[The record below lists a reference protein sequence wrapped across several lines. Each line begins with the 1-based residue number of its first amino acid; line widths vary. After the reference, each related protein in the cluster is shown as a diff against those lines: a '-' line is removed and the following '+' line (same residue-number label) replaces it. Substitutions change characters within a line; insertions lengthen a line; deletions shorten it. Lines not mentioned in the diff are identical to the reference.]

1 MVNVV
6 GVQYERTGKSLDLD
20 NLGMREMQRRAYL
33 ARDNKYILIKAP
45 PASGKSRALMFLGLD
60 KLYNQGLKKVIVSV
74 PQRTIGKSFA
84 TTELKKFGFFADW
97 EYNEKYNL
105 CTPGDGGKV
114 SIFKSFLLDEEST
127 ILICTHSTLRFSY
140 NQLKPEDF
148 NNVLLAIDE
157 FHHVAADE
165 ANLLGKVLNGIMN
178 QSTAHI
184 VAMTGSYF
192 RGDNIPV
199 LMDED
204 EARFTKVT
212 YNYYEQLN
220 GYKYLKTLGIG
231 YHFYQ
236 GEYTNAVH
244 EVLNSD
250 QKTIIHIPHTGA
262 NESLKDNS
270 REVDSILDVIGDFQS
285 RDKDTGI
292 IFVKRKKDGHIIKVA
307 DLVTK
312 GKEREQVLE
321 YLRNMSKIDDVDII
335 IAMVMAI
342 EGFDWPYCEH
352 ALTIGYRSSLTQVIQ
367 IIGRATRDSENKEH
381 SQFTNLIL
389 EPDASSN
396 EVSVSVNT
404 MLKAISASLLMEQV
418 LAPNVDFK
426 SKKEGKQKYIKGVIN
441 IKGYKEP
448 TEKVKKIIE
457 TDLNDLKANM
467 FQDEN
472 ILKAGAGGVDP
483 KTLNKV
489 LIADFIQNKYP
500 DLSRD
505 ENEQLR
511 QYFIANTL
519 IKSGSVEE
527 KGNTHFVRMA
537 NQFYDLDEL
546 SIDLIDSINPF
557 QNAYEVMSKNITPRL
572 LKAINNIIQS
582 QKIEMTDGEAIRLWN
597 EERPKFI
604 KEYGRLPDINSIN
617 DNEKRLAQAYE
628 YLKKKKREFMNK
640 EKNQSTIKND

>member
-74 PQRTIGKSFA
+74 PERTIGKSFA
-84 TTELKKFGFFADW
+84 KTELKKFGFFTDW
-97 EYNEKYNL
+97 DYDEKYNL
-105 CTPGDGGKV
+105 CTPGDEGKI
-114 SIFKSFLLDEEST
+114 SIFKNFLIDGESK
-127 ILICTHSTLRFSY
+127 ILICTHSTLRHSY

-157 FHHVAADE
+157 FHHVSADE
-165 ANLLGKVLNGIMN
+165 ANVLGKVLNGIMN

-204 EARFTKVT
+204 ENQFKKVT

-220 GYKYLKTLGIG
+220 GYKYLKSLGIG

-236 GEYTNAVH
+236 GEYTDAVGD
-244 EVLNSD
+244 VLNSD
-250 QKTIIHIPHTGA
+250 QKTIIHIPHSGA
-262 NESLKDNS
+262 NESLKDKS
-270 REVDSILDVIGDFQS
+270 REVDSILDVIGEFQS
-285 RDKDTGI
+285 RDKETGI
-292 IFVKRKKDGHIIKVA
+292 IYLKRKKDKRIIKVA
-307 DLVTK
+307 DLVTE
-312 GKEREQVLE
+312 GKDREQVLE
-321 YLRNMSKIDDVDII
+321 YLRNMSKIGDIDII
-335 IAMVMAI
+335 IAMAMAI

-352 ALTIGYRSSLTQVIQ
+352 ALTIGYRASLTQVIQ
-367 IIGRATRDSENKEH
+367 IIGRATRDSENKGH

-396 EVSVSVNT
+396 KVSVSVNT

-426 SKKEGKQKYIKGVIN
+426 NKKEGKQKYIKGVIN

-448 TEKVKKIIE
+448 SEKVKDIIE

-472 ILKAGAGGVDP
+472 ILRAGAGGTDP

-489 LIADFIQNKYP
+489 LIADFIQKKYP
-500 DLSRD
+500 DLSRE

-519 IKSGSVEE
+519 IKSGSVEQKE
-527 KGNTHFVRMA
+527 NTNFVRMA
-537 NQFYDLDEL
+537 NQFYDLDDL

-582 QKIEMTDGEAIRLWN
+582 QKVEMTDGEAVRLWN
-597 EERPKFI
+597 EERPKFM
-604 KEYGRLPDINSIN
+604 KEHGRLPDINSIN
-617 DNEKRLAQAYE
+617 DNEKRLAQAIE
-628 YLKKKKREFMNK
+628 YLKKRKREITNK
-640 EKNQSTIKND
+640 KK

>member
-1 MVNVV
+1 MANVV
-6 GVQYERTGKSLDLD
+6 GVQYERTGKSLDID
-20 NLGMREMQRRAYL
+20 KLGMREMQRRAYSV
-33 ARDNKYILIKAP
+33 RDNRYILIKAP

-60 KLYNQGLKKVIVSV
+60 KIYNQGLKKVIVSV
-74 PQRTIGKSFA
+74 PERTIGKSFSR
-84 TTELKKFGFFADW
+84 TELKKFGFFTDW
-97 EYNEKYNL
+97 DYDDKYNL
-105 CTPGDGGKV
+105 CTPGEEGKI
-114 SIFKSFLLDEEST
+114 SLFKNFLFDENSK
-127 ILICTHSTLRFSY
+127 ILICTHSTLRHSY
-140 NQLKPEDF
+140 NQLKADDF
-148 NNVLLAIDE
+148 NNILLAIDE
-157 FHHVAADE
+157 FHHVSADE
-165 ANLLGKVLNGIMN
+165 ANILGKVLNGIM
-178 QSTAHI
+178 SSSSAHI

-204 EARFTKVT
+204 EAQFKKVT

-220 GYKYLKTLGIG
+220 GYKYLKSLGIG

-236 GEYTNAVH
+236 GEYTSAVK

-262 NESLKDNS
+262 NESLKDKE
-270 REVDSILDVIGDFQS
+270 REVGSILDVIGEYES
-285 RDKDTGI
+285 RDPETGI
-292 IFVKRKKDGHIIKVA
+292 IYLKRKKDNKIIKVA
-307 DLVTK
+307 DLVCE
-312 GKEREQVLE
+312 GREREQVLE

-335 IAMVMAI
+335 IAMAMAI

-352 ALTIGYRSSLTQVIQ
+352 ALTIGYRASLTQVIQ

-396 EVSVSVNT
+396 KVSVSVNT

-426 SKKEGKQKYIKGVIN
+426 SKKDGKQKYIKGVIN

-448 TEKVKKIIE
+448 SEKVKKIID

-472 ILKAGAGGVDP
+472 ILRAAAGGTDP

-489 LIADFIQNKYP
+489 LIADFIQKKYP
-500 DLSRD
+500 DLTRD

-519 IKSGSVEE
+519 IKSGSVEQ
-527 KGNTHFVRMA
+527 KGNTNFVTMA
-537 NQFYDLDEL
+537 NQFYDLDDL
-546 SIDLIDSINPF
+546 SIDLIDTINPF
-557 QNAYEVMSKNITPRL
+557 QHAYEVMSKNITPRL
-572 LKAINNIIQS
+572 LQAINNIIQS
-582 QKIEMTDGEAIRLWN
+582 QKIEMTDGEAKRLWV
-597 EERPKFI
+597 EELPKFR

-617 DNEKRLAQAYE
+617 DKEKRMAEAIE
-628 YLKKKKREFMNK
+628 YLKKRKRELMNK
-640 EKNQSTIKND
+640 KNN

>member
-1 MVNVV
+1 MANVV
-6 GVQYERTGKSLDLD
+6 GVQYERTGKSLEID
-20 NLGMREMQRRAYL
+20 NLGMREMQKRAYS

-60 KLYNQGLKKVIVSV
+60 KIYNQGLKKVIVSV
-74 PQRTIGKSFA
+74 PERTIGKSFA
-84 TTELKKFGFFADW
+84 RTELKKFGFFTDW
-97 EYNEKYNL
+97 DYDDKYNL
-105 CTPGDGGKV
+105 CTPGDEGKI
-114 SIFKSFLLDEEST
+114 SIFKNFLFDESSK
-127 ILICTHSTLRFSY
+127 ILICTHSTLRHSY
-140 NQLKPEDF
+140 NQLKAEDF

-157 FHHVAADE
+157 FHHVSADE
-165 ANLLGKVLNGIMN
+165 ANILGKVLNGIM
-178 QSTAHI
+178 SGSSAHI

-204 EARFTKVT
+204 EAQFKKVT

-220 GYKYLKTLGIG
+220 GYKYLKSLGIG

-236 GEYTNAVH
+236 GEYTSAVN

-250 QKTIIHIPHTGA
+250 QKTIIHIPHSGA
-262 NESLKDNS
+262 NESLKDKE
-270 REVDSILDVIGDFQS
+270 REVGSILDVIGEFDS
-285 RDKDTGI
+285 RDSQTGI
-292 IFVKRKKDGHIIKVA
+292 IYLKRKKDKKLIKVA
-307 DLVTK
+307 DLVSE
-312 GKEREQVLE
+312 GREREKVLE

-335 IAMVMAI
+335 IAMAMAI
-342 EGFDWPYCEH
+342 EGFDWPFCEH
-352 ALTIGYRSSLTQVIQ
+352 ALTIGYRASLTQIIQ

-396 EVSVSVNT
+396 KVSISVNT

-448 TEKVKKIIE
+448 SEKVKKIIE
-457 TDLNDLKANM
+457 ADLNDLKANM

-472 ILKAGAGGVDP
+472 ILRGAAGGADP

-489 LIADFIQNKYP
+489 LIADFIQKKYP
-500 DLSRD
+500 DLTRD

-527 KGNTHFVRMA
+527 KGNTNFVKMA
-537 NQFYDLDEL
+537 NQFYDLDDL
-546 SIDLIDSINPF
+546 TIDLIDSINPF
-557 QNAYEVMSKNITPRL
+557 QHAYEVMSKNITPRL

-597 EERPKFI
+597 EERPKFM
-604 KEYGRLPDINSIN
+604 KEHGRLPDINSIN
-617 DNEKRLAQAYE
+617 DNEKRLAEAIE
-628 YLKKKKREFMNK
+628 YLKKRKRELMNK
-640 EKNQSTIKND
+640 KNN

>member
-1 MVNVV
+1 M
-6 GVQYERTGKSLDLD
+6 
-20 NLGMREMQRRAYL
+20 
-33 ARDNKYILIKAP
+33 
-45 PASGKSRALMFLGLD
+45 SG
-60 KLYNQGLKKVIVSV
+60 
-74 PQRTIGKSFA
+74 
-84 TTELKKFGFFADW
+84 
-97 EYNEKYNL
+97 
-105 CTPGDGGKV
+105 
-114 SIFKSFLLDEEST
+114 
-127 ILICTHSTLRFSY
+127 
-140 NQLKPEDF
+140 
-148 NNVLLAIDE
+148 
-157 FHHVAADE
+157 
-165 ANLLGKVLNGIMN
+165 
-178 QSTAHI
+178 STAHI

-204 EARFTKVT
+204 EAQFKKVT

-220 GYKYLKTLGIG
+220 GYMYLKSLGIG

-236 GEYTNAVH
+236 GEYTSAVN

-250 QKTIIHIPHTGA
+250 QKTIIHIPHSGA
-262 NESLKDNS
+262 NESLKDKE
-270 REVDSILDVIGDFQS
+270 REVGSILDVIGEFES
-285 RDKDTGI
+285 RDPETGI
-292 IFVKRKKDGHIIKVA
+292 IYLKRKKDNKLIKVA
-307 DLVTK
+307 DLVTE
-312 GKEREQVLE
+312 GREREQVLE

-335 IAMVMAI
+335 IAMAMAI
-342 EGFDWPYCEH
+342 EGFDWPFCEH
-352 ALTIGYRSSLTQVIQ
+352 ALTIGYRASLTQVIQ

-396 EVSVSVNT
+396 KVSVSVNT

-426 SKKEGKQKYIKGVIN
+426 SKKAGKQKYIKGVIN
-441 IKGYKEP
+441 IKDYKEP
-448 TEKVKKIIE
+448 SEKVKKIIE
-457 TDLNDLKANM
+457 ADLNDLKANM

-472 ILKAGAGGVDP
+472 ILRAAAGGADP

-489 LIADFIQNKYP
+489 FIADFIQKKYP

-527 KGNTHFVRMA
+527 KGNTNFVRMA
-537 NQFYDLDEL
+537 NQFYDLDDL

-557 QNAYEVMSKNITPRL
+557 QHAYEVMSKNITPRL

-597 EERPKFI
+597 EERPKFM
-604 KEYGRLPDINSIN
+604 KEHGRLPDINSIN
-617 DNEKRLAQAYE
+617 DNEKRLAEAIE
-628 YLKKKKREFMNK
+628 YLKKRKREIMNK
-640 EKNQSTIKND
+640 KDN

>member
-74 PQRTIGKSFA
+74 PERTIGKSFA
-84 TTELKKFGFFADW
+84 KTELKKFGFFTDW
-97 EYNEKYNL
+97 DYDEKYNL
-105 CTPGDGGKV
+105 CTPGDEGKI
-114 SIFKSFLLDEEST
+114 SIFKNFLIDGESK
-127 ILICTHSTLRFSY
+127 ILICTHSTLRHSY

-157 FHHVAADE
+157 FHHVSADE
-165 ANLLGKVLNGIMN
+165 ANVLGKVLNGIMN

-204 EARFTKVT
+204 ENQFKKVT

-220 GYKYLKTLGIG
+220 GYKYLKSLGIG

-236 GEYTNAVH
+236 GEYTDAVGD
-244 EVLNSD
+244 VLNSD
-250 QKTIIHIPHTGA
+250 QKTIIHIPHSGA
-262 NESLKDNS
+262 NESLKDKS
-270 REVDSILDVIGDFQS
+270 REVDSILDVIGEFQS
-285 RDKDTGI
+285 RDKETGI
-292 IFVKRKKDGHIIKVA
+292 IYLKRKKDKRIIKVA
-307 DLVTK
+307 DLVTE
-312 GKEREQVLE
+312 GKDREQVLE
-321 YLRNMSKIDDVDII
+321 YLRNMSKIGDIDII
-335 IAMVMAI
+335 IAMAMAI

-352 ALTIGYRSSLTQVIQ
+352 ALTIGYRASLTQVIQ

-396 EVSVSVNT
+396 KVSVSVNT

-426 SKKEGKQKYIKGVIN
+426 NKKEGKQKYIKGVIN

-448 TEKVKKIIE
+448 SEKVKDIIE

-472 ILKAGAGGVDP
+472 ILRAGAGGTDP

-489 LIADFIQNKYP
+489 LIADFIQKKYP
-500 DLSRD
+500 DLSRE

-519 IKSGSVEE
+519 IKSGSVEQKE
-527 KGNTHFVRMA
+527 NTNFVRMA
-537 NQFYDLDEL
+537 NQFYDLDDL

-582 QKIEMTDGEAIRLWN
+582 QKVEMTDGEAVRLWN
-597 EERPKFI
+597 EERPKFM
-604 KEYGRLPDINSIN
+604 KEHGRLPDINSIN
-617 DNEKRLAQAYE
+617 DNEKRLAQAIE
-628 YLKKKKREFMNK
+628 YLKKRKREITNK
-640 EKNQSTIKND
+640 KK

>member
-1 MVNVV
+1 MANVV
-6 GVQYERTGKSLDLD
+6 GVQYERTGKSLEID
-20 NLGMREMQRRAYL
+20 NLGMREMQKRAYS

-60 KLYNQGLKKVIVSV
+60 KIYNQGLKKVIVSV
-74 PQRTIGKSFA
+74 PERTIGKSFA
-84 TTELKKFGFFADW
+84 RTELKKFGFFTDW
-97 EYNEKYNL
+97 DYDDKYNL
-105 CTPGDGGKV
+105 CTPGDEGKI
-114 SIFKSFLLDEEST
+114 SIFKNFLFDESSK
-127 ILICTHSTLRFSY
+127 ILICTHSTLRHSY
-140 NQLKPEDF
+140 NQLKAEDF

-157 FHHVAADE
+157 FHHVSADE
-165 ANLLGKVLNGIMN
+165 ANILGKVLNGIM
-178 QSTAHI
+178 SGSSAHI

-204 EARFTKVT
+204 EAQFKKVT

-220 GYKYLKTLGIG
+220 GYKYLKSLGIG

-236 GEYTNAVH
+236 GEYTSAIN

-262 NESLKDNS
+262 NESLKDKE
-270 REVDSILDVIGDFQS
+270 REVGSILDVIGEFES
-285 RDKDTGI
+285 RDSQSGI
-292 IFVKRKKDGHIIKVA
+292 IYLKRKKDKKIIKVA
-307 DLVTK
+307 DLVSE
-312 GKEREQVLE
+312 GREREKVLE

-335 IAMVMAI
+335 IAMAMAI
-342 EGFDWPYCEH
+342 EGFDWPFCEH
-352 ALTIGYRSSLTQVIQ
+352 ALTIGYRASLTQIIQ

-396 EVSVSVNT
+396 KVSISVNT

-448 TEKVKKIIE
+448 SEKVKKIIE
-457 TDLNDLKANM
+457 ADLNDLKANM

-472 ILKAGAGGVDP
+472 ILRGAAGGADP

-489 LIADFIQNKYP
+489 LIADFIQKKYP
-500 DLSRD
+500 DLTRD

-527 KGNTHFVRMA
+527 RGNTNFVKMA
-537 NQFYDLDEL
+537 NQFYDLDDL
-546 SIDLIDSINPF
+546 TIDLIDSINPF
-557 QNAYEVMSKNITPRL
+557 QHAYEVMSKNITPRL

-597 EERPKFI
+597 EERPKFM
-604 KEYGRLPDINSIN
+604 KEHGRLPDINSIN
-617 DNEKRLAQAYE
+617 DNEKRLAEAIE
-628 YLKKKKREFMNK
+628 YLKKRKRELMNK
-640 EKNQSTIKND
+640 KNN

>member
-1 MVNVV
+1 MANVV
-6 GVQYERTGKSLDLD
+6 GVQYERTGKSLDVD
-20 NLGMREMQRRAYL
+20 NLGMREMQRRAYS
-33 ARDNKYILIKAP
+33 ARENKYILIKAP

-60 KLYNQGLKKVIVSV
+60 KIYNQGLKKVIVSV
-74 PQRTIGKSFA
+74 PERTIGKSFA
-84 TTELKKFGFFADW
+84 RTELKKFGFFSDW
-97 EYNEKYNL
+97 DYDEKYNL
-105 CTPGDGGKV
+105 CTPGEEGKI
-114 SIFKSFLLDEEST
+114 SIFKNFLFDENSK
-127 ILICTHSTLRFSY
+127 ILICTHATLRHSY
-140 NQLKPEDF
+140 NQLKAEDF

-157 FHHVAADE
+157 FHHVSADE
-165 ANLLGKVLNGIMN
+165 ANILGKVLNGIM
-178 QSTAHI
+178 SGSSAHI

-204 EARFTKVT
+204 EAQFKKVT

-220 GYKYLKTLGIG
+220 GYKYLKSLGIG

-236 GEYTNAVH
+236 GEYTSAVN

-250 QKTIIHIPHTGA
+250 QKTIIHIPHSGA
-262 NESLKDNS
+262 NESLKDKE
-270 REVDSILDVIGDFQS
+270 REVGSILDVIGEFES
-285 RDKDTGI
+285 RDSETGI
-292 IFVKRKKDGHIIKVA
+292 IYLKRKKDNKIIKVA
-307 DLVTK
+307 DLVSE
-312 GKEREQVLE
+312 GREREKVLE

-335 IAMVMAI
+335 VAMAMAI
-342 EGFDWPYCEH
+342 EGFDWPFCEH
-352 ALTIGYRSSLTQVIQ
+352 ALTIGYRASLTQVIQ

-396 EVSVSVNT
+396 KVSVSVNT

-448 TEKVKKIIE
+448 SEKVKKIIE
-457 TDLNDLKANM
+457 ADLNDLKANM

-472 ILKAGAGGVDP
+472 ILRAAAGGADP

-489 LIADFIQNKYP
+489 FVADFIQKKYP
-500 DLSRD
+500 NLTRD

-527 KGNTHFVRMA
+527 KGNTNFVRMA
-537 NQFYDLDEL
+537 NQFYDLDDL
-546 SIDLIDSINPF
+546 TIDLIDSINPF
-557 QNAYEVMSKNITPRL
+557 QHAYEVMSKNITPRL

-597 EERPKFI
+597 EERPKFM
-604 KEYGRLPDINSIN
+604 KEHGRLPDINSIN
-617 DNEKRLAQAYE
+617 DNEKRLAEAIE
-628 YLKKKKREFMNK
+628 YLKKRKRELMK
-640 EKNQSTIKND
+640 TKNN

>member
-1 MVNVV
+1 MANVV
-6 GVQYERTGKSLDLD
+6 GVQYERTGKSLEID
-20 NLGMREMQRRAYL
+20 NLGMGEMQKRAYS
-33 ARDNKYILIKAP
+33 ARENKYILIKAP

-60 KLYNQGLKKVIVSV
+60 KIYNQGLKKVIVSV
-74 PQRTIGKSFA
+74 PERTIGKSFA
-84 TTELKKFGFFADW
+84 RTELKKFGFFTDW
-97 EYNEKYNL
+97 DYDDKYNL
-105 CTPGDGGKV
+105 CTPGDEGKI
-114 SIFKSFLLDEEST
+114 SIFKNFLFDESSK
-127 ILICTHSTLRFSY
+127 ILICTHATLRHSY
-140 NQLKPEDF
+140 NQLKADDF

-157 FHHVAADE
+157 FHHVSADE
-165 ANLLGKVLNGIMN
+165 ANILGKVLNGIM
-178 QSTAHI
+178 SGSSAHI

-204 EARFTKVT
+204 EAQFKKVT

-220 GYKYLKTLGIG
+220 GYKYLKSLGIG

-236 GEYTNAVH
+236 GEYTSAVN

-250 QKTIIHIPHTGA
+250 QKTIIHIPHSGA
-262 NESLKDNS
+262 NESLKDKE
-270 REVDSILDVIGDFQS
+270 REVGSILDVIGEFDS
-285 RDKDTGI
+285 RDSETGI
-292 IFVKRKKDGHIIKVA
+292 IYLKRKKDNKIIKVA
-307 DLVTK
+307 DLVSE
-312 GKEREQVLE
+312 GREREKVLE

-335 IAMVMAI
+335 IAMAMAI
-342 EGFDWPYCEH
+342 EGFDWPFCEH
-352 ALTIGYRSSLTQVIQ
+352 ALTIGYRASLTQVIQ

-396 EVSVSVNT
+396 KVSVSVNT

-448 TEKVKKIIE
+448 SEKVKKIIE
-457 TDLNDLKANM
+457 ADLNDLKANM
-467 FQDEN
+467 FQDEI
-472 ILKAGAGGVDP
+472 ILRAAAGGADP

-489 LIADFIQNKYP
+489 LIADFIQKKYP
-500 DLSRD
+500 DLTRD

-527 KGNTHFVRMA
+527 KGNTNFVRMA
-537 NQFYDLDEL
+537 NQFYDLDDL
-546 SIDLIDSINPF
+546 TIDLIDSVNPF
-557 QNAYEVMSKNITPRL
+557 QHAYEVMSKNITPRL

-597 EERPKFI
+597 EEKPKFM

-617 DNEKRLAQAYE
+617 DNEKRLAEAIE
-628 YLKKKKREFMNK
+628 YLKKRKRELMNK
-640 EKNQSTIKND
+640 KNN

>member
-1 MVNVV
+1 MANVV
-6 GVQYERTGKSLDLD
+6 GVQYERTGKSLDVD
-20 NLGMREMQRRAYL
+20 NLGMREMQRRAYS
-33 ARDNKYILIKAP
+33 ARENKYILIKAP

-60 KLYNQGLKKVIVSV
+60 KIYNQGLKKVIVSV
-74 PQRTIGKSFA
+74 PERTIGKSFA
-84 TTELKKFGFFADW
+84 RTELKKFGFFTDW
-97 EYNEKYNL
+97 DYDEKYNL
-105 CTPGDGGKV
+105 CTPGEEGKI
-114 SIFKSFLLDEEST
+114 SIFKNFLFDENSK
-127 ILICTHSTLRFSY
+127 ILICTHATLRHSY
-140 NQLKPEDF
+140 NQLKAEDF

-157 FHHVAADE
+157 FHHVSADE
-165 ANLLGKVLNGIMN
+165 ANILGKVLNGIM
-178 QSTAHI
+178 SGSSAHI

-204 EARFTKVT
+204 EAQFKKVT

-220 GYKYLKTLGIG
+220 GYKYLKSLGIG

-236 GEYTNAVH
+236 GEYTSAVN

-250 QKTIIHIPHTGA
+250 QKTIIHIPHSGA
-262 NESLKDNS
+262 NESLKDKE
-270 REVDSILDVIGDFQS
+270 REVGSILDVIGEFES
-285 RDKDTGI
+285 RDSETGI
-292 IFVKRKKDGHIIKVA
+292 IYLKRKKDNKIIKVA
-307 DLVTK
+307 DLVSE
-312 GKEREQVLE
+312 GREREKVLE

-335 IAMVMAI
+335 VAMAMAI
-342 EGFDWPYCEH
+342 EGFDWPFCEH
-352 ALTIGYRSSLTQVIQ
+352 ALTIGYRASLTQVIQ

-396 EVSVSVNT
+396 KVSVSVNT

-448 TEKVKKIIE
+448 SEKVKKIIE
-457 TDLNDLKANM
+457 ADLNDLKANM

-472 ILKAGAGGVDP
+472 ILRAAAGGADP

-489 LIADFIQNKYP
+489 FVADFIQKKYP
-500 DLSRD
+500 NLTRD

-527 KGNTHFVRMA
+527 KGNTNFVRMA
-537 NQFYDLDEL
+537 NQFYDLDDL
-546 SIDLIDSINPF
+546 TIDLIDSINPF
-557 QNAYEVMSKNITPRL
+557 QHAYEVMSKNITPRL

-597 EERPKFI
+597 EERPKFM
-604 KEYGRLPDINSIN
+604 KEHGRLPDINSIN
-617 DNEKRLAQAYE
+617 DIEKRLAEAIE
-628 YLKKKKREFMNK
+628 YLKKRKRELMK
-640 EKNQSTIKND
+640 TKNN

>member
-1 MVNVV
+1 
-6 GVQYERTGKSLDLD
+6 
-20 NLGMREMQRRAYL
+20 
-33 ARDNKYILIKAP
+33 
-45 PASGKSRALMFLGLD
+45 MFLGLD
-60 KLYNQGLKKVIVSV
+60 KIYNQGLKKVIVSV
-74 PQRTIGKSFA
+74 PERTIGKSFA
-84 TTELKKFGFFADW
+84 KTELKKFGFFTDW
-97 EYNEKYNL
+97 DYDDKYNL
-105 CTPGDGGKV
+105 CTPGDEGKI
-114 SIFKSFLLDEEST
+114 SIFKNFLFDENSK
-127 ILICTHSTLRFSY
+127 ILICTHATLRHSY
-140 NQLKPEDF
+140 NQLKAEDF
-148 NNVLLAIDE
+148 NNILLAIDE
-157 FHHVAADE
+157 FHHVSADE
-165 ANLLGKVLNGIMN
+165 ANILGKVLNGIM
-178 QSTAHI
+178 SGSSAHI

-204 EARFTKVT
+204 EAQFKKVT

-220 GYKYLKTLGIG
+220 GYKYLKSLGIG

-236 GEYTNAVH
+236 GEYTSAVN

-250 QKTIIHIPHTGA
+250 QKTIIHIPHSGA
-262 NESLKDNS
+262 NESLKDKE
-270 REVDSILDVIGDFQS
+270 REVGSILDVIGEFET
-285 RDKDTGI
+285 RDPETGI
-292 IFVKRKKDGHIIKVA
+292 IYLKRKKDNKLIKVA
-307 DLVTK
+307 DLVTE
-312 GKEREQVLE
+312 GREREQVLE

-335 IAMVMAI
+335 IAMAMAI
-342 EGFDWPYCEH
+342 EGFDWPFCEH
-352 ALTIGYRSSLTQVIQ
+352 ALTIGYRASLTQVIQ

-396 EVSVSVNT
+396 KVSVSVNT

-426 SKKEGKQKYIKGVIN
+426 SKKAGKQKYIKGVIN
-441 IKGYKEP
+441 IKDYKEP
-448 TEKVKKIIE
+448 SEKVKKIIE
-457 TDLNDLKANM
+457 ADLNDLKANM

-472 ILKAGAGGVDP
+472 ILRAAAGGADP

-489 LIADFIQNKYP
+489 FIADFIQKKYP

-527 KGNTHFVRMA
+527 KGNTNFVRMA
-537 NQFYDLDEL
+537 NQFYDLDDL

-557 QNAYEVMSKNITPRL
+557 QHAYEVMSKNITPRL

-597 EERPKFI
+597 EERPKFM
-604 KEYGRLPDINSIN
+604 KEHGRLPDINSIY
-617 DNEKRLAQAYE
+617 DNEKRFAEAIE
-628 YLKKKKREFMNK
+628 YLKKRKREIMNK
-640 EKNQSTIKND
+640 KIINKFELMINYEEDLLKIFEEDNDQILNNPARPTTLSKDQKLLIRLMK

>member
-1 MVNVV
+1 MANVV
-6 GVQYERTGKSLDLD
+6 GVQYERTGKSLEID
-20 NLGMREMQRRAYL
+20 NLGMREMQRRAYS
-33 ARDNKYILIKAP
+33 ARENKYILIKAP

-60 KLYNQGLKKVIVSV
+60 KIYNQGLKKVIVSV
-74 PQRTIGKSFA
+74 PERTIGKSFA
-84 TTELKKFGFFADW
+84 KTELKKFGFFTDW
-97 EYNEKYNL
+97 DYDDKYNL
-105 CTPGDGGKV
+105 CTPGDEGKI
-114 SIFKSFLLDEEST
+114 SIFKNFLFDENSK
-127 ILICTHSTLRFSY
+127 ILICTHATLRHSY
-140 NQLKPEDF
+140 NQLKAQDF
-148 NNVLLAIDE
+148 NNILLAIDE
-157 FHHVAADE
+157 FHHVSADE
-165 ANLLGKVLNGIMN
+165 ANILGKVLNGIMSG
-178 QSTAHI
+178 STAHI

-204 EARFTKVT
+204 EAQFKKVT

-220 GYKYLKTLGIG
+220 GYKYLKSLGIG

-236 GEYTNAVH
+236 GEYTSAVN

-250 QKTIIHIPHTGA
+250 QKTIIHIPHSGA
-262 NESLKDNS
+262 NESLKDKE
-270 REVDSILDVIGDFQS
+270 REVGSILDVIGEFES
-285 RDKDTGI
+285 RDPETGI
-292 IFVKRKKDGHIIKVA
+292 IYLKRKKDNKLIKVA
-307 DLVTK
+307 DLVTE
-312 GKEREQVLE
+312 GREREQVLE

-335 IAMVMAI
+335 IAMAMAI
-342 EGFDWPYCEH
+342 EGFDWPFCEH
-352 ALTIGYRSSLTQVIQ
+352 ALTIGYRASLTQVIQ

-396 EVSVSVNT
+396 KVSVSVNT

-426 SKKEGKQKYIKGVIN
+426 SKKAGKQKYIKGVIN
-441 IKGYKEP
+441 IKDYKEP
-448 TEKVKKIIE
+448 SEKVKKIIE
-457 TDLNDLKANM
+457 ADLNDLKANM
-467 FQDEN
+467 FQDEK
-472 ILKAGAGGVDP
+472 ILRAAAGGADP

-489 LIADFIQNKYP
+489 FIADFIQKKYS

-527 KGNTHFVRMA
+527 KGNTNFVRMA
-537 NQFYDLDEL
+537 NQFYDLDDL

-557 QNAYEVMSKNITPRL
+557 QHAYEVMSKNITPRL

-597 EERPKFI
+597 EEKPKFM
-604 KEYGRLPDINSIN
+604 KEHGRLPDINSIN
-617 DNEKRLAQAYE
+617 DNEKRLAEAIE
-628 YLKKKKREFMNK
+628 YLKKRKREIMNK
-640 EKNQSTIKND
+640 KDN

>member
-1 MVNVV
+1 MANVV
-6 GVQYERTGKSLDLD
+6 GVQYERTGKSLEID
-20 NLGMREMQRRAYL
+20 NLGMREMQRRAYS
-33 ARDNKYILIKAP
+33 ARENKYILIKAP

-60 KLYNQGLKKVIVSV
+60 KIYNQRLKKVIVSV
-74 PQRTIGKSFA
+74 PERTIGKSFA
-84 TTELKKFGFFADW
+84 KTELKKFGFFTDW
-97 EYNEKYNL
+97 DYEDKYNL
-105 CTPGDGGKV
+105 CTPGDEGKI
-114 SIFKSFLLDEEST
+114 SIFKNFLFDENPK
-127 ILICTHSTLRFSY
+127 ILICTHATLRHSY

-157 FHHVAADE
+157 FHHVSADE
-165 ANLLGKVLNGIMN
+165 ANILGKVLNGIMSG
-178 QSTAHI
+178 STAHI

-204 EARFTKVT
+204 EAQFKKVT

-220 GYKYLKTLGIG
+220 GYKYLKSLGIG

-236 GEYTNAVH
+236 GEYTSAVK
-244 EVLNSD
+244 EVLNTD
-250 QKTIIHIPHTGA
+250 QKTIIHIPHSGA
-262 NESLKDNS
+262 NESLKDKS
-270 REVDSILDVIGDFQS
+270 REVGSILDVIGEYHS
-285 RDKDTGI
+285 RDPKTGI
-292 IFVKRKKDGHIIKVA
+292 IFLKRKKDNKIIKVA
-307 DLVTK
+307 DLVTE
-312 GKEREQVLE
+312 GREREQVLE

-335 IAMVMAI
+335 IAMAMAI
-342 EGFDWPYCEH
+342 EGFDWPFCEH
-352 ALTIGYRSSLTQVIQ
+352 ALTIGYRASLTQVIQ

-396 EVSVSVNT
+396 KVSVSVNT

-426 SKKEGKQKYIKGVIN
+426 SKKEGKQKYITGVIN

-448 TEKVKKIIE
+448 SDKVKKIIE

-472 ILKAGAGGVDP
+472 ILKAAAGGADP

-489 LIADFIQNKYP
+489 LIADFIQKKYP
-500 DLSRD
+500 NLTRD

-527 KGNTHFVRMA
+527 RGNTNFVRMA
-537 NQFYDLDEL
+537 NQFYDLDNL
-546 SIDLIDSINPF
+546 TIDLIDSINPF
-557 QNAYEVMSKNITPRL
+557 QHAYEVMSKNITPRL

-597 EERPKFI
+597 EERPKFM
-604 KEYGRLPDINSIN
+604 KEHGRLPDINSIN
-617 DNEKRLAQAYE
+617 DHEKRLAEAIE
-628 YLKKKKREFMNK
+628 YLKKRKRELLNK
-640 EKNQSTIKND
+640 KKIN